1 MTLTTSDWIAIIGI
15 ILATIIG
22 LMAWAK
28 KESGKS
34 NQINVEQK
42 SGAFSKGNQRQNV
55 NINTE
60 DD

>member
-1 MTLTTSDWIAIIGI
+1 MTLTTSDWVAIIGI
-15 ILATIIG
+15 ILATVIG

-34 NQINVEQK
+34 NQIHVEQK
-42 SGAFSKGNQRQNV
+42 SGTLSKGNQKQNV
-55 NINTE
+55 NINTA